1 MIDTAESLRALN
13 GTADVSDAGHSH
25 ESNLNSSH
33 GQLEVRSL
41 PAADTAATGPSSWPA
56 RRDWTPEGAYRRG
69 CSEQYPALLMHS
81 RSPPL

>member
-1 MIDTAESLRALN
+1 MIDTAESIRALN

-41 PAADTAATGPSSWPA
+41 PAECRHGHHRAFKLAGAA
-56 RRDWTPEGAYRRG
+56 
-69 CSEQYPALLMHS
+69 
-81 RSPPL
+81 